1 MTAKSYLLTL
11 PERLIRAALGL
22 GAGMAREV
30 GEVGLPE
37 GVRRSR
43 LYQNL
48 VETTLRFLIE
58 QVGGARK
65 VYGDTERLPDDFLVR
80 RTAGNAVEA
89 LGIVAFRASPV
100 WMLAALADLCGA
112 GRSLIPEISQ
122 ALKAQGLLD
131 QDAQFSNV
139 DQMLDGL
146 ERTSS
151 RLAQTINTPPLD
163 VTGLRQEWE
172 TIRQEARSLQPAN
185 LPSRE
190 TIQLLWDQ
198 LKMESAQQGKSV
210 FETSSML
217 ALSAVRSIPDGVRWL
232 SVSARVGA
240 SRTGTILA
248 SALLDHY
255 KQKLGEMREIGYVAY
270 ADRHLRPYFQAAVH
284 LFSPK
289 RRTLTERLM
298 ESPRAAAMA
307 RKWRHWR
314 NRGRETNPE

>member
-1 MTAKSYLLTL
+1 MTAKTYLLTL
-11 PERLIRAALGL
+11 PERLVRAVLGF

-58 QVGGARK
+58 EVGGARK
-65 VYGDTERLPDDFLVR
+65 VYGDAERLPDDFLAR

-89 LGIVAFRASPV
+89 LGVVAFRASPV
-100 WMLAALADLCGA
+100 WVLAALADLCGA

-131 QDAQFSNV
+131 KDAQFSNV

-163 VTGLRQEWE
+163 VAGLREEWE
-172 TIRQEARSLQPAN
+172 TIREEARSLQPAH
-185 LPSRE
+185 LPSLE
-190 TIQLLWDQ
+190 TINLLWEQ
-198 LKMESAQQGKSV
+198 LKIESAQQGKSV

-217 ALSAVRSIPDGVRWL
+217 ALSAARSIPDGMRWF
-232 SVSARVGA
+232 SASALVGA
-240 SRTGTILA
+240 SRTGAILA

-255 KQKLGEMREIGYVAY
+255 KQTLGEMREIGYGAY
-270 ADRHLRPYFQAAVH
+270 ADRHLRPYFLAAVH
-284 LFSPK
+284 QFSPK
-289 RRTLTERLM
+289 HRTLTERLI
-298 ESPRAAAMA
+298 ESPPATAMA
-307 RKWRHWR
+307 RRWRQWR
-314 NRGRETNPE
+314 NRGGQGH